1 MVITCPNCSAFQLEI
16 EALTYPEGKFRTHCK
31 CNHDVTIVIRP
42 GATVQVLAT
51 YRPSPKRR
59 VRSLEDSKILEKR
72 QINRALHKEGT
83 LHWSRA
89 EGTR

>member
-16 EALTYPEGKFRTHCK
+16 EELTYPEGKFRTHCK

-42 GATVQVLAT
+42 GDQVSVLAT

-59 VRSLEDSKILEKR
+59 VRSLEESTAVSKR
-72 QINRALHKEGT
+72 
-83 LHWSRA
+83 
-89 EGTR
+89 